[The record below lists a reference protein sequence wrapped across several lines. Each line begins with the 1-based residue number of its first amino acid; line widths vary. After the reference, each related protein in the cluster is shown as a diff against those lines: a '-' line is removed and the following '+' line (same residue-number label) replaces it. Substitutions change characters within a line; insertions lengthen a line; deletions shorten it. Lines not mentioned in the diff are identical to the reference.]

1 MKINLFRKNKKKETK
16 LEIHRIIAFTPCERH
31 AWVETNK
38 GKVRKEIKNIPA
50 YLLK

>member
-1 MKINLFRKNKKKETK
+1 MKFKLFRKKEESK
-16 LEIHRIIAFTPCERH
+16 LEIHRIIERTPGKMH